1 MRARLVVLIGAFAAA
16 ATGCANRERINP
28 FDPANGTTAGRP
40 AGFVALA
47 SDQAVQLRWQR
58 VTGEGLIGF
67 QIFRRTAA
75 EPSGHAITGTLP
87 LTTSQYVDLGL
98 ANDLDHFYSI
108 YYVFDRGLGNDPATD
123 VATPGHRIP
132 WMADAG
138 SGALTRLT
146 ADGRRVAEIRNLLSP
161 NAVTIDTISHVLWTS
176 DGGAGQ
182 VGILDLDTG
191 IFTTTS
197 RDFVAPGEIAAQTTD
212 NTAWVCD
219 EGAGKVV
226 HLDAQGGRRLPTL
239 ANLNTPTG
247 VAIDPVDGSLWVCE
261 RNGDHVRRY
270 APNGTILDSAFVVRP
285 SRVAVDPVTHR
296 AWVTSATQQQVHV
309 IAPDGTVEHS
319 YSGFAGPVGIQVD
332 GRRGT
337 IWIADPNGDR
347 VTVLL
352 RDGSVFKQIAGMPGA
367 RSLSIDRESGE
378 VWVALAGSGEIAWLS
393 SDGSVIRRLGGFT
406 LPFGVAILP

>member
-16 ATGCANRERINP
+16 ATGCANRDRINP

-47 SDQAVQLRWQR
+47 SDQAVQLRWQS
-58 VTGEGLIGF
+58 VIGEGLIGF

-75 EPSGHAITGTLP
+75 EPVEHAITATLP
-87 LTTSQYVDLGL
+87 LTTTQYVDLGL

-108 YYVFDRGLGNDPATD
+108 YYVFDRGIGTEPATD
-123 VATPGHRIP
+123 VATPGHRVP

-138 SGALTRLT
+138 SGALARLT
-146 ADGRRVAEIRNLLSP
+146 ADARRVAERRSLLSP
-161 NAVTIDTISHVLWTS
+161 NAVVIDTISHVLWTS
-176 DGGAGQ
+176 DAGGGQ

-191 IFTTTS
+191 IFTTAPNFAT
-197 RDFVAPGEIAAQTTD
+197 PGEIAAQTAD

-219 EGAGKVV
+219 EGRGEVV
-226 HLDAQGGRRLPTL
+226 HLDARGGRRLPTL
-239 ANLNTPTG
+239 GNLDTPTG

-270 APNGTILDSAFVVRP
+270 ASNGAILDSVFVVRP
-285 SRVAVDPVTHR
+285 SRVAVDPVTRR
-296 AWVTSATQQQVHV
+296 AWVTSATQQQVSV
-309 IAPDGTVEHS
+309 IAPGGTVEHT
-319 YSGFAGPVGIQVD
+319 YAGFAGPVGIQVD
-332 GRRGT
+332 ERRGT
-337 IWIADPNGDR
+337 IWIADPNADR
-347 VTVLL
+347 VTVLQ

-367 RSLSIDRESGE
+367 RSLSIDRETGE

-393 SDGSVIRRLGGFT
+393 SSGTVIRRLGGFT